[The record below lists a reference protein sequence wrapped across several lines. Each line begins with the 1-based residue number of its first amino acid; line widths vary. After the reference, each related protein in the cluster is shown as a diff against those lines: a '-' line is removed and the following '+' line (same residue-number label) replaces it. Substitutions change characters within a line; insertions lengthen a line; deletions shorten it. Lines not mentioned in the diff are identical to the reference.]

1 MRICF
6 YNVTSSFIPGGLETY
21 CWEMGRALAQRGHDV
36 ALVAGNR
43 GGAWHDEV
51 RLLQFPFRIEQDWP
65 DFGHR
70 FQRLMERLSF
80 ARHAAKHLLS
90 SDYDAIVICK
100 PYDFPVLWLAQRRG
114 LKALTAYHAGGTDFY
129 AGDRWFAGAVDRWI
143 AVSAFTASQQRQR
156 YRRDVAV
163 VHNGVDVGRFKPQG
177 RDPALRAQWNV
188 PADARLAISV
198 GRLVGLKGLRLIV
211 SALPRLPQ
219 DVHYL
224 VVGTG
229 PAEPALRAQAA
240 SLGVASRVHFAGRIE
255 HGQLSAALSQAEIF
269 VQPSIGEE
277 AFGISVIEA
286 MACGLPV
293 LAARIGGLP
302 EVVTDAETGR
312 LVAPGDSAAWTS
324 ALSEALAD
332 PGLLRRMGSAAR
344 RRAEAEFTW
353 SASAAKLEKILQ
365 GTH

>member
-1 MRICF
+1 M
-6 YNVTSSFIPGGLETY
+6 
-21 CWEMGRALAQRGHDV
+21 
-36 ALVAGNR
+36 
-43 GGAWHDEV
+43 
-51 RLLQFPFRIEQDWP
+51 
-65 DFGHR
+65 
-70 FQRLMERLSF
+70 
-80 ARHAAKHLLS
+80 
-90 SDYDAIVICK
+90 
-100 PYDFPVLWLAQRRG
+100 
-114 LKALTAYHAGGTDFY
+114 
-129 AGDRWFAGAVDRWI
+129 
-143 AVSAFTASQQRQR
+143 
-156 YRRDVAV
+156 
-163 VHNGVDVGRFKPQG
+163 
-177 RDPALRAQWNV
+177 
-188 PADARLAISV
+188 
-198 GRLVGLKGLRLIV
+198 
-211 SALPRLPQ
+211 
-219 DVHYL
+219 
-224 VVGTG
+224 
-229 PAEPALRAQAA
+229 
-240 SLGVASRVHFAGRIE
+240 HFAGRIE